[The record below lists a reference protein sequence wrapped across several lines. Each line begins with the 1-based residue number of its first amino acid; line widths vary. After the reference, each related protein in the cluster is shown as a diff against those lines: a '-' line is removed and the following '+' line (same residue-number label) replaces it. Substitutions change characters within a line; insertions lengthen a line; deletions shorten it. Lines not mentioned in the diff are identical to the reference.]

1 MGVIYIN
8 NTDVPHFPLQDGIEI
23 VDGATRLVGDKLIT
37 FINRDKPA
45 KRTNFTIM
53 HELYHAIEHY
63 DYDLNGK
70 PCDDKIIDEHT
81 KELQADIGAS
91 YLMANDV
98 AVEFCITNKFT
109 FNEMKDR
116 FDFSAPAL
124 HSRLIN
130 YVEFTLQ
137 RGKDEAKEIVYQFR
151 YKDSNFLL
159 GTQILYNYWVEELRQ
174 EMIREYANEMRGYY

>member
-8 NTDVPHFPLQDGIEI
+8 TPDIQQVSLLDKIKV
-23 VDGATRLVGDKLIT
+23 VDGVTRLIDGRLVTI
-37 FINRDKPA
+37 INRSKPI
-45 KRTNFTIM
+45 KRTNFTTM

-63 DYDLNGK
+63 EYDLNGN
-70 PCDDKIIDEHT
+70 PFADKIVDTEI

-91 YLMANDV
+91 YLMANDI

-159 GTQILYNYWVEELRQ
+159 GAQILYNDWVEELRQ
-174 EMIREYANEMRGYY
+174 ETAREYANEMRWYY